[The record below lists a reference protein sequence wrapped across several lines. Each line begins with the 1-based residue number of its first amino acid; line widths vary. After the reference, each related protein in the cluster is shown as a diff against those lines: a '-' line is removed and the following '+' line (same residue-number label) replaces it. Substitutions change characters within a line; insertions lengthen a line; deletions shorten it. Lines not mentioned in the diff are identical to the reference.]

1 MNRNKKHN
9 SNYLLRHTESL
20 FEVAMLT
27 LLYYLM
33 WKFCYRDDSLIPFH
47 GRGKLVLMLVYALL
61 VLVVFTLS
69 ECFKFGYFR
78 FSDILLSTWISLVL
92 VNVISYLQICLMA
105 AKVVSFVPILILWVA
120 EYLVTAALCYL
131 YTVFYYKMNPPHDMI
146 LISGGVNGLTIKKKM
161 ERRDDK
167 YLISESIQLEDIW
180 NEGGGEQVV
189 LDDVLKTVFERIST
203 HESVVLND
211 IPADERNA
219 ILKYCYEQGIRTYV
233 VPKIS
238 DIIMGG
244 SFDISLFDTP
254 IQLVNGNGLSAS
266 QRMVKR
272 AMDIVLG
279 SVAFIIA
286 SPIMLLVAIAIKIE
300 DRGPVFFM
308 QERVTRDGRLFKMI
322 KFRSMIENANK
333 VGEVKGTTKDD
344 KRVTRVGT
352 IIRRYRID
360 ELPQLI
366 NIIKG
371 DMSLV
376 GPRPECREFHEKYC
390 KEIPE
395 FVFRNKVKAGL
406 TGYAQ
411 IFGRYNTS
419 AYDKVRL
426 DLIYIEKYSLLLD
439 IKLMLMTL
447 RILLKKESTEGFD
460 DDDKDSESKK
470 DTVQ

>member
-1 MNRNKKHN
+1 MSRNKTHN
-9 SNYLLRHTESL
+9 RNYLLRHTESL
-20 FEVAMLT
+20 FEVALLT
-27 LLYYLM
+27 LFYYLM
-33 WKFCYRDDSLIPFH
+33 WKFCYRDDSMIPFH

-61 VLVVFTLS
+61 VLVIFTLS

-78 FSDILLSTWISLVL
+78 FSDILMSTWIALVL

-105 AKVVSFVPILILWVA
+105 GKVVSFVPILILWVA
-120 EYLVTAALCYL
+120 EYLTTGILCYI
-131 YTVFYYKMNPPHDMI
+131 YTILYYKMNPPHDMI
-146 LISGGVNGLTIKKKM
+146 LISGGVNGLTIKKKI

-167 YLISESIQLEDIW
+167 YTITESLQLEDIW
-180 NEGGGEQVV
+180 NEGTAEQIA

-203 HESVVLND
+203 HESVVLSD

-244 SFDISLFDTP
+244 SFDINLFDTP
-254 IQLVNGNGLSAS
+254 IQLVNGTGLSS
-266 QRMVKR
+266 SERVVKR
-272 AMDIVLG
+272 TSDLVLG
-279 SVAFIIA
+279 ILALIIA
-286 SPIMLLVAIAIKIE
+286 SPLMLLIAIAIKIE
-300 DRGPVFFM
+300 DRGQVFFK
-308 QERVTRDGRLFKMI
+308 QERVTRDGRVFSML
-322 KFRSMIENANK
+322 KFRSMIENANRD
-333 VGEVKGTTKDD
+333 GEVKGTTKDD
-344 KRVTRVGT
+344 KRVTRVGA
-352 IIRRYRID
+352 IIRRYRLD
-360 ELPQLI
+360 ELPQLF

-376 GPRPECREFHEKYC
+376 GPRPECKEFHEKYC
-390 KEIPE
+390 KDIPE

-411 IFGRYNTS
+411 IYGRYNTS

-426 DLIYIEKYSLLLD
+426 DLIYIEKYSFLLD
-439 IKLMLMTL
+439 LKLMLMTL

-460 DDDKDSESKK
+460 DDSEGTKK
-470 DTVQ
+470 EG